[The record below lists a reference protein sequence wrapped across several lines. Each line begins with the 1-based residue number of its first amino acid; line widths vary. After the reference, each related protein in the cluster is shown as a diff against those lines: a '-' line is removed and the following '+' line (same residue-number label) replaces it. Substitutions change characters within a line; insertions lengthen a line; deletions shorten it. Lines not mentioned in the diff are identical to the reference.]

1 MILIGQYD
9 SPYVRRVGIA
19 MTHYGLAFEH
29 RPWSTFG
36 DADRIAEFN
45 PVSRV
50 PTLVL
55 DDGAVVIDSAYA
67 LDWLDER
74 ARAEGREALIPA
86 QGPDRRQGLYDIA
99 LATGMSD
106 KVIALFYEAVL
117 HDPTSPVW
125 LERCRTQVRRSLDV
139 LEERRASVESDWISG
154 KGPSHADIALGC
166 GLRHAREAL
175 TSAMLPGLN
184 WAEWPALAAHSA
196 RSEALENFQ
205 AIYQPFTGP
214 SGE

>member
-19 MTHYGLAFEH
+19 LTLYGFGFEH

-36 DADRIAEFN
+36 DADRIAAFN

-55 DDGAVVIDSAYA
+55 DDGEVVIDSAYA

-86 QGPDRRQGLYDIA
+86 SGEARRRVLYDTA
-99 LATGMSD
+99 LATGLSD
-106 KVIALFYEAVL
+106 KVVALFYEAVL
-117 HDPTSPVW
+117 HSPTSTIW
-125 LERCRTQVRRSLDV
+125 LERCRTQVLRSLDV
-139 LEERRASVESDWISG
+139 LEQRRGAADGDWLSG
-154 KGPSHADIALGC
+154 GAMSHADIALGC
-166 GLRHAREAL
+166 ALLHARAAL
-175 TSAMLPGLN
+175 TPAMLPGLD
-184 WAEWPALAAHSA
+184 WAFWPALAAHAA
-196 RSEALENFQ
+196 RCEVLEVFQ
-205 AIYQPFTGP
+205 TIHQPFTGP